1 MRVYFDNAATTYPK
15 PQKMIYS
22 MVVYMKN
29 IGCNISRGVYE
40 DAISA
45 EDIVYETR
53 EMIAALFNFD
63 LAENVC
69 FTKNITESLNIII
82 KGLS

>member
-15 PQKMIYS
+15 PQQMIDS
-22 MVVYMKN
+22 MVVYKGKN

-53 EMIAALFNFD
+53 EMIAALST
-63 LAENVC
+63 L
-69 FTKNITESLNIII
+69 I
-82 KGLS
+82 